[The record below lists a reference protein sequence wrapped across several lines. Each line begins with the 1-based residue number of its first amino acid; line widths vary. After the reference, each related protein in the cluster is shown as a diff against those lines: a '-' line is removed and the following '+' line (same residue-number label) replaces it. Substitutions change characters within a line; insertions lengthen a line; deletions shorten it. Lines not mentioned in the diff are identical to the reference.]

1 MIYFKNRELNLI
13 YRKSLSY
20 CKKFG
25 SRCVGHDYRHTTR
38 VLRNAL
44 FLIKKMKLWSQ
55 VNIKVIIVSALLHDI
70 SRSYG
75 FCGDLHGQKSF
86 EIVKQFLKKDL
97 NLNQQDLNLT
107 KKAMTNHC
115 IENQQLRK
123 TLEEKII
130 YDADKLDG
138 FGLRG
143 LWRLSI
149 YTLVERKEGLKGIY
163 NRIRYKMPERRR
175 NLHFKVSKNR
185 SNLFQITPWL

>member
-1 MIYFKNRELNLI
+1 MIYFKNKELNII
-13 YRKSLSY
+13 YSKSLSY

-25 SRCVGHDYRHTTR
+25 SQCVGHDYRHTTR

-44 FLIKKMKLWSQ
+44 YLIKKIKLQTQ

-75 FCGDLHGQKSF
+75 FCGEVHGEKSF
-86 EIVKQFLKKDL
+86 EIIKSFLEKDL
-97 NLNQQDLNLT
+97 SLSKDELELT
-107 KKAMTNHC
+107 NKTMTNHC
-115 IENQQLRK
+115 IENKNLRK

-149 YTLVERKEGLKGIY
+149 YTLVERKEGIKGIWM
-163 NRIRYKMPERRR
+163 RVRYKMPERRK
-175 NLHFKVSKNR
+175 NLHFKVSKNK
-185 SNLFQITPWL
+185 SYLF